1 MSQLLQLLNSVDDKF
16 VSFVSR
22 YQQNL
27 RDKEE
32 LQVQLRQTQQKL
44 VDQQHQI
51 VELKAAIETLKIA
64 STISGSD
71 KFKHE
76 TKIKINALVRQID
89 QCIEQLTK

>member
-16 VSFVSR
+16 VSLVSR